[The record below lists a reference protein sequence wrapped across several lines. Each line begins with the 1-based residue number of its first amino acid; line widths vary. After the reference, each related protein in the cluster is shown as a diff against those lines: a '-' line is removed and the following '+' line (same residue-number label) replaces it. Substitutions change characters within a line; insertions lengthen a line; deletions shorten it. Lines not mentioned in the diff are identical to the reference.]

1 MTNKITLTFLI
12 VLMVSLFSSTDAL
25 AVVQNPD
32 TENAIPQ
39 GGRLTYGVL
48 TAIGLN
54 RFIIQTN
61 SGGAF
66 DYQVDSGTRFRI
78 KGLEDPTFSDLEIG
92 MHLAVAARI
101 LDNNRVARLVVVIPD
116 DFDPSLRFGV
126 RVCGEILS
134 VDLDTCTLTLGKPS
148 GEEIAFQVHE
158 RTRFF
163 GKSHDLDDLQVGWR
177 ATIAGRR
184 DEEGLFHAGVV
195 VTWERPRRITIAGE
209 VNNVELEAGTFVI
222 HTRRDRKVTIQVD
235 GDTVFNSR
243 GGVVQGLVDLQN
255 GMVAVATGYHQGDGI
270 ILAKRVL
277 AGSKEDLPDFEIK
290 AGGKIVVV
298 GLDFF
303 TLQPRDGEEITFYVD
318 TDTRFRG
325 RGIRVRGIS
334 DLNVGMITLV
344 GGVTG
349 SDGEAIARSVLVIKG
364 SRQATEQ

>member
-1 MTNKITLTFLI
+1 
-12 VLMVSLFSSTDAL
+12 
-25 AVVQNPD
+25 
-32 TENAIPQ
+32 
-39 GGRLTYGVL
+39 
-48 TAIGLN
+48 
-54 RFIIQTN
+54 
-61 SGGAF
+61 
-66 DYQVDSGTRFRI
+66 
-78 KGLEDPTFSDLEIG
+78 
-92 MHLAVAARI
+92 
-101 LDNNRVARLVVVIPD
+101 
-116 DFDPSLRFGV
+116 
-126 RVCGEILS
+126 
-134 VDLDTCTLTLGKPS
+134 
-148 GEEIAFQVHE
+148 
-158 RTRFF
+158 
-163 GKSHDLDDLQVGWR
+163 
-177 ATIAGRR
+177 
-184 DEEGLFHAGVV
+184 
-195 VTWERPRRITIAGE
+195 